1 MMDMWR
7 EKRKARRKNRGSQV
21 PLQGSFLAAG
31 FCGLAMF
38 ASYAER
44 GPDGKPA
51 FARVDAALSGPWAR
65 FHVDNAPP
73 GTEEWD
79 ATLRRRLHDASP
91 PPFAP
96 PASPAPPASGT
107 CGSAFKVSDDTGFP
121 DLWQTQKTSD
131 ENLQMAFFQFF
142 VIVVTFLGLAVICDD
157 YFMAALEAIV
167 DYLKLK
173 EDVAGATFMAAGG
186 SAPELST
193 SIMGVFFAESDVGIG
208 TIIGSAVFNVL
219 FVIACC
225 AFVAP
230 NLKLSWWPL
239 ARDSTYY
246 CFGITVLV
254 GFMVD
259 NRIHLWEAVILLMLY
274 FGYCTIMYFNEDLE
288 VWVQNRVDLTK
299 KERKPWQKN
308 ILQTFDNAFFNVLLY
323 GIILANT
330 GVIIAELSLPS
341 DEKTFDN
348 EQKSQKDIYDAMNY
362 AFSAIFIIEM
372 LVKWSAHG
380 FFGYW
385 RQPLNCFDG
394 ILVGLIVIEYAFTE
408 MSVIANNDL
417 RQELLDANPNMT
429 DADAGDTQEL
439 GIVGAGRSLRI
450 LRFFRIVRTLRVFRL
465 YRAFHKHYTDA
476 TTQVLPGDWT
486 STSSGMLTKQAS
498 REGQANA
505 KVDGP
510 PRASVA
516 GEDSVTGGASEEEEE
531 EGGPANPFDIPE
543 TWVGR
548 LFWLVGLPVAISMFI
563 TIPDCRRPAFRKFWP
578 LTFIC
583 SIVWIAILA
592 YFMVWMTTDFG
603 ARNGVPDSI
612 MGLTLL
618 AAGTSIPDALSSV
631 AVAKRGHGDMA
642 VSSSIG
648 SNIFDILFGL
658 PVPWLIATMMRGI
671 QNDGDFVKATRMPGG
686 GGNSKDG
693 LKRIPY
699 VEIFSCN
706 LIFMILL
713 LFLMVALVITTV
725 HLCGWRLLVKLGYM
739 MMLFYFIFLSIS
751 LLLET
756 GQLF

>member
-1 MMDMWR
+1 M
-7 EKRKARRKNRGSQV
+7 
-21 PLQGSFLAAG
+21 
-31 FCGLAMF
+31 
-38 ASYAER
+38 
-44 GPDGKPA
+44 
-51 FARVDAALSGPWAR
+51 
-65 FHVDNAPP
+65 
-73 GTEEWD
+73 
-79 ATLRRRLHDASP
+79 
-91 PPFAP
+91 
-96 PASPAPPASGT
+96 
-107 CGSAFKVSDDTGFP
+107 
-121 DLWQTQKTSD
+121 
-131 ENLQMAFFQFF
+131 
-142 VIVVTFLGLAVICDD
+142 
-157 YFMAALEAIV
+157 
-167 DYLKLK
+167 
-173 EDVAGATFMAAGG
+173 
-186 SAPELST
+186 
-193 SIMGVFFAESDVGIG
+193 
-208 TIIGSAVFNVL
+208 
-219 FVIACC
+219 
-225 AFVAP
+225 
-230 NLKLSWWPL
+230 
-239 ARDSTYY
+239 
-246 CFGITVLV
+246 
-254 GFMVD
+254 
-259 NRIHLWEAVILLMLY
+259 
-274 FGYCTIMYFNEDLE
+274 
-288 VWVQNRVDLTK
+288 
-299 KERKPWQKN
+299 
-308 ILQTFDNAFFNVLLY
+308 
-323 GIILANT
+323 
-330 GVIIAELSLPS
+330 
-341 DEKTFDN
+341 
-348 EQKSQKDIYDAMNY
+348 
-362 AFSAIFIIEM
+362 
-372 LVKWSAHG
+372 
-380 FFGYW
+380 
-385 RQPLNCFDG
+385 
-394 ILVGLIVIEYAFTE
+394 
-408 MSVIANNDL
+408 
-417 RQELLDANPNMT
+417 
-429 DADAGDTQEL
+429 
-439 GIVGAGRSLRI
+439 
-450 LRFFRIVRTLRVFRL
+450 
-465 YRAFHKHYTDA
+465 
-476 TTQVLPGDWT
+476 LPGDWT

-516 GEDSVTGGASEEEEE
+516 GEDSVTGGASEEEEEE

-671 QNDGDFVKATRMPGG
+671 QNDGDFVKATRMPDG